1 MRGEE
6 KRGGKRSGE
15 EKRGEEKEGE
25 EYTFRN
31 QQEFMMFLNNVPRVN
46 VSHIR
51 TRPWPV
57 QNQLN
62 MMAFQ
67 SLRWEL

>member
-46 VSHIR
+46 AR
-51 TRPWPV
+51 TFAHGHGLCKI
-57 QNQLN
+57 N
-62 MMAFQ
+62 
-67 SLRWEL
+67 